1 MEQTI
6 KQRLI
11 SFIKFKGL
19 TQRSFSRMI
28 GLPETFI
35 SSMRNSTSADKLNK
49 IFVQF
54 PELNKTWLLTGEGD
68 MLTPAEI
75 SAQLIGSASSALQEN
90 IVQVRFFDVNPT
102 ATFQELSDGFSRNSD
117 SIGVVPVR
125 GEHIDASYAVF
136 EIHGDSMEP
145 TIRSH
150 ARGKTGAA

>member
-68 MLTPAEI
+68 MLTPAEV

-102 ATFQELSDGFSRNSD
+102 ATF
-117 SIGVVPVR
+117 
-125 GEHIDASYAVF
+125 
-136 EIHGDSMEP
+136 
-145 TIRSH
+145 
-150 ARGKTGAA
+150 